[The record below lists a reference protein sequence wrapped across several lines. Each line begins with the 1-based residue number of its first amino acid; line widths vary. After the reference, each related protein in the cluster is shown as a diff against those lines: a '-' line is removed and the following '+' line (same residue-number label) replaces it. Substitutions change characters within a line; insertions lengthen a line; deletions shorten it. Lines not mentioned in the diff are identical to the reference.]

1 LPSASILRSPRKMLL
16 VSILIWGI
24 SIASVMGNAILKIC
38 LLVTLTFKS
47 GVIAVLSIKSAKISY
62 FAAEMQHVNPS
73 FNIQATGIDFETAQL
88 FAEAGPTG
96 ISLAVLGADNCF
108 NAVVTYAF
116 ATGLSDAELTEN
128 LKTICSSESL
138 LQKPFAKTHI
148 FWSFT
153 ESILVPAE
161 LMNADRNVNMLNLV
175 FGDARQGI
183 IRSDFLYKHNLHN
196 VYRLPDAVAGII
208 ASYLPVATQTHLFS
222 ALVNKDMPAG
232 NHLFTVFYSN
242 SLTIVLCKEGD
253 LQVVQ
258 NFTYNNADD
267 CVFHLLNVCKG
278 FDVEPDST
286 TLHINGMIDSKS
298 GLYAAIYK
306 YFLNI
311 VFDMLP
317 DGYTYTPEINNYPPH
332 FFSHLFEL
340 ASCV

>member
-1 LPSASILRSPRKMLL
+1 M
-16 VSILIWGI
+16 
-24 SIASVMGNAILKIC
+24 ASVMGNAILRIC
-38 LLVTLTFKS
+38 LLVTLIFKS
-47 GVIAVLSIKSAKISY
+47 GIVAVLSIKSAKISY

-73 FNIQATGIDFETAQL
+73 FNIQAAGINFETAQL

-96 ISLAVLGADNCF
+96 VSLAVLGADNCF
-108 NAVVTYAF
+108 NAVVTYSF
-116 ATGLSDAELTEN
+116 ATGLSEIELAEN
-128 LKTICSSESL
+128 LNAICKTEYL
-138 LQKPFAKTHI
+138 LQKQYSKTHI
-148 FWSFT
+148 FWSST

-183 IRSDFLYKHNLHN
+183 IYSDFLYRHNLHN
-196 VYRLPDAVAGII
+196 VYRLPDAVADIF
-208 ASYLPVATQTHLFS
+208 ANCLPVATQTHLFS
-222 ALVNKDMPAG
+222 AFVNKEIPEG
-232 NHLFTVFYSN
+232 NNLYSTFYSN
-242 SLTIVLCKEGD
+242 SLTIMLCKQGK

-278 FDVEPDST
+278 FDVQPDSV
-286 TLHINGMIDSKS
+286 TLHINGMIDEKS

-311 VFDMLP
+311 EFDTLP
-317 DGYTYTPEINNYPPH
+317 DDYNYSDEIKNYPPH